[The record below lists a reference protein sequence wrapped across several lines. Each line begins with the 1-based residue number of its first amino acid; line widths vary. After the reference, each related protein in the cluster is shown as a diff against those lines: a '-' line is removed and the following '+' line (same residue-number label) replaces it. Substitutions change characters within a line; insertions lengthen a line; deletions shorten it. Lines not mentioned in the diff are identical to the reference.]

1 MRLQEATARSLLAP
15 WPALPRLCRTKLE
28 ADHMAL
34 NRDTI
39 RVSQDTVGQVPMS
52 PPGWLPTPDVLDPG
66 SDDAPT
72 PRADG

>member
-1 MRLQEATARSLLAP
+1 
-15 WPALPRLCRTKLE
+15 
-28 ADHMAL
+28 MAL